1 MVKAKCGGLVIDNIT
16 ITEKNG
22 IITAI
27 ETKDSTGV
35 VKPNCGGVEF
45 EATDFKVVNGVLTS
59 AKASDDKIIEET
71 VKLKGCGGLII
82 DSNYFSYDKK
92 TGLSFENPLNNR
104 TLTFESETP
113 DFTVKLTLNGE
124 EVLPIKT
131 SKSFKTK
138 VGNTYHYV
146 ANATSMDELSGDIKI
161 EESTPTELKQSL
173 EFTPTV

>member
-22 IITAI
+22 IITTI

-45 EATDFKVVNGVLTS
+45 EATDFKMVKGVLTS
-59 AKASDDKIIEET
+59 TKASDDKIIKET
-71 VKLKGCGGLII
+71 VKLKGCGGLVV

-104 TLTFESETP
+104 TLTFESVTS
-113 DFTVKLTLNGE
+113 DFKVTLTLNGE
-124 EVLPIKT
+124 EILPIKT
-131 SKSFKTK
+131 TKSFKTK

-146 ANATSMDELSGDIKI
+146 ANAASMEELSGDITI
-161 EESTPTELKQSL
+161 EKNTPTELKQNL
-173 EFTPTV
+173 EFVPKV